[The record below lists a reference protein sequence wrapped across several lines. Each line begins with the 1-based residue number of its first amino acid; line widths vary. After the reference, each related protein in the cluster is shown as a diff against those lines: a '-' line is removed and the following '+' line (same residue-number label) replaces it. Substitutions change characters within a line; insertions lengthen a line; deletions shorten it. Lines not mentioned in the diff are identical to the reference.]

1 MTPIQ
6 LFVFD
11 FDGTLADTRLDIA
24 DSVNRVLREMGL
36 PERDRETLFGFIGRG
51 VQHLMTRSL
60 EGTGC
65 DDLPRAIDAFMQHY
79 EAHLMDQTTLFPN
92 CREALTHLAG
102 KEKAILS
109 NKPTRFITR
118 ILDALDCRAP
128 FASIIGGDI
137 MPEKKPDPGGL
148 HHLMEKHRKRPDEI
162 LMIGDSLVDI
172 ETGKR
177 AGVRTCGVTYGHA
190 RRAELEEARP
200 DWIIDDLA
208 ELKLNFH

>member
-1 MTPIQ
+1 MTSFQ

-11 FDGTLADTRLDIA
+11 FDGTLVDTKHDIA
-24 DSVNRVLREMGL
+24 LAVNLTLEELSL
-36 PERDRETLFGFIGRG
+36 PPLAEATIFGYVGKG
-51 VQHLMTRSL
+51 VANLMTQSL
-60 EGTGC
+60 QGTGC
-65 DDLPRAIDAFMQHY
+65 SDLPRATDAFLKHY
-79 EAHLMDQTTLFPN
+79 EAHLMDQTALFPN
-92 CREALTHLAG
+92 CRETLAHFSH
-102 KEKAILS
+102 KQNTILS

-128 FASIIGGDI
+128 FATIIGGDL

-148 HHLMEKHRKRPDEI
+148 HHIMELHRIRPEEI

-190 RRAELEEARP
+190 GKESLETAQP
-200 DWIIDDLA
+200 DWIIDDLS
-208 ELKLNFH
+208 ELKQHFK